1 MVVGRTAVG
10 AVGAV
15 SVVGRSPTP
24 AIAFPAG
31 FSIERTPASVR
42 AGPRPNTL
50 GRARRTSGVSA
61 RLATV
66 VGSASAH
73 SSDRWLLAWAM
84 GYAAIGAASLLVPLY
99 AIGLGA
105 GPLVVGLLEATAGLA
120 GVPGA
125 VLWGRVADRTGN
137 RRRFVLV
144 TLGGTG
150 VMLAAFPLVGTLP
163 VALAA
168 NAVLWFLVAAAS
180 PVVTLFMIEDA
191 AEADWEARIGLLNA
205 YQRYGWV
212 GGLVL
217 GGLWLGAYPP
227 GPDGLGAL
235 RTFFVVGSAAALA
248 SVPLAFYWLPPE
260 ATTPPGR
267 LARSPRAVY
276 RLVVGGGRYVKL
288 VPFVPARAV
297 VTLTTLRPAAALRRF
312 PRPLRRYFLAVAVF
326 SAAFSVFFGPV
337 PAYLVG
343 LELSASAVFA
353 VFVVSSLASAVA
365 FVPAGRLA
373 ARSDPARVQVRALGV
388 RVALF
393 PAIGLVGA
401 LAHPGLRGLG
411 IVLGFALVGLTWAV
425 IAVTAAGIV
434 SRATPRAMRGEALG
448 VYAALGGLGG
458 GLGGVLGGVVAST
471 AGYLAAFG
479 LAGALV
485 LVGAGLVVSSRPVT
499 PAATACPDS

>member
-1 MVVGRTAVG
+1 M
-10 AVGAV
+10 
-15 SVVGRSPTP
+15 
-24 AIAFPAG
+24 
-31 FSIERTPASVR
+31 
-42 AGPRPNTL
+42 
-50 GRARRTSGVSA
+50 SG
-61 RLATV
+61 RLATFV
-66 VGSASAH
+66 RAASAH

-84 GYAAIGAASLLVPLY
+84 GYSAIGAASLIVPLY

-125 VLWGRVADRTGN
+125 VLWGRLADRTGH
-137 RRRFVLV
+137 RRRFVLL

-150 VMLAAFPLVGTLP
+150 VMLTTFPFTG
-163 VALAA
+163 ALSAVLLA

-180 PVVTLFMIEDA
+180 PVLTLFMIEDA
-191 AEADWEARIGLLNA
+191 PEADWEARIGLLNA

-217 GGLWLGAYPP
+217 GGVWLGAYPP
-227 GPDGLGAL
+227 GADPLVAH
-235 RTFFVVGSAAALA
+235 RTFFIVVAVAALVA
-248 SVPLAFYWLPPE
+248 VPLAFYWLPPE

-267 LARSPRAVY
+267 LARSPRAIH
-276 RLVVGGGRYVKL
+276 RLVLGGGRYVKA

-297 VTLTTLRPAAALRRF
+297 VAIVTLEPRAAVRRF
-312 PRPLRRYFLAVAVF
+312 PRALRRYFLAVTVF
-326 SAAFSVFFGPV
+326 STAFSVFFGPI

-343 LELSASAVFA
+343 LELSGSAVFA
-353 VFVVSSLASAVA
+353 VFVISSFASALA

-373 ARSDPARVQVRALGV
+373 ARTDPTAVQLRALGV

-411 IVLGFALVGLTWAV
+411 IVVGFALVGLTWAV

-434 SRATPRAMRGEALG
+434 SRATPRATRGEALG
-448 VYAALGGLGG
+448 VYAALAGLGG
-458 GLGGVLGGVVAST
+458 GIGGVLGGVVAST
-471 AGYLAAFG
+471 AGYLAAFALSG
-479 LAGALV
+479 VLV
-485 LVGAGLVVSSRPVT
+485 LLGAGIVVWSRPTSSVRT
-499 PAATACPDS
+499 G